1 MDRNTLLFIVL
12 TAAVL
17 IAASVSLFGAPLW
30 SEYVETLSGAR
41 TSFYGIGVWGSAS
54 ASQLALKLGAST
66 TIAGALQLAA
76 IVAAAAASI
85 LLARRIDF
93 RTAAGATLI
102 LSLAAAPSAWT
113 YDWAMLAIGL
123 AVISRAH
130 PRWPIG
136 VQALALFAWGAPYL
150 MLMRVSAIAA
160 PLSLLALAIAVAFW
174 LLRMDRPPDHAR

>member
-1 MDRNTLLFIVL
+1 MRAASSKAAR
-12 TAAVL
+12 TAA
-17 IAASVSLFGAPLW
+17 SH
-30 SEYVETLSGAR
+30 
-41 TSFYGIGVWGSAS
+41 
-54 ASQLALKLGAST
+54 
-66 TIAGALQLAA
+66 
-76 IVAAAAASI
+76 
-85 LLARRIDF
+85 